1 MASPIRSWLQAPCRA
16 WRIFLEERALAVTPD
31 AGVYNMNVFFC
42 GYWGADP
49 PKEAD
54 QQFEAALNSLGLSFR
69 RLGGEGL
76 ALWCGPDRPRG
87 FASLMSPE
95 GAAAVAGELL
105 WEGDCGGKGIG
116 QELPRLM
123 TALAENRPEELCRAN
138 GSFAAVVHDA
148 AAKRL
153 WLAADSLGGRP
164 VYFCD
169 TGGAFYF
176 STVLEILLR
185 VPAVPR
191 TFRFEAFID
200 REALY
205 CPLGDQT
212 FFHEIRVLRESEYLC
227 RSSGGTR
234 RGRYFDWSRIE
245 LEHLPLEQAAEE
257 CARALRAAVRDRAPA
272 ENEPAQVVL
281 SGGLDSRCVAALL
294 HETGARVRA
303 CTLRME
309 GSQDYGYAR
318 RFADALGIELLE
330 APPKQD
336 SFPLATGLDVVDLLS
351 AAARPFLPG
360 RIYTGDGGGETFG
373 LLLLRSD
380 IAALM
385 RRDWKEGLQAYA
397 SKRTFPLRVFR
408 RRWREAAARRPME
421 ALEEAF
427 AEYSHMPPEK
437 ALHLFVLTSDLRR
450 HLHEFFEVA
459 PLLGCDLTAPFY
471 DRRVLLSVMRLAPPL
486 EPYLEYRLYSE
497 ILDRLPAVCR
507 RVPWQ
512 TYPGRTPC
520 PVPDDGPRLKTQW
533 ELLKE
538 RSSERQRF
546 FCRAVAKELLGGGVP
561 AAYFSI
567 PMVAAAYLLS
577 AGGLGD
583 YSHVLRLVLALRHE
597 LRRGRIQG

>member
-1 MASPIRSWLQAPCRA
+1 MS
-16 WRIFLEERALAVTPD
+16 
-31 AGVYNMNVFFC
+31 VFFC

-49 PKEAD
+49 PKEAER
-54 QQFEAALNSLGLSFR
+54 QFEAALTSLGLPFR
-69 RLGGEGL
+69 RLGGESL

-87 FASLMSPE
+87 FVALTCPE

-105 WEGDCGGKGIG
+105 WEGDCAGKGGGK
-116 QELPRLM
+116 ELPRLI
-123 TALAENRPEELCRAN
+123 TALAGNRPEELCRAN

-148 AAKRL
+148 SAQRL

-164 VYFCD
+164 LYFCE
-169 TGGAFYF
+169 TAGALFF
-176 STVLEILLR
+176 STILEILLR
-185 VPAVPR
+185 VPSIPR

-212 FFHEIRVLRESEYLC
+212 FFHEIRVLRESEFLC
-227 RSSGGTR
+227 RSAGGTR
-234 RGRYFDWSRIE
+234 RGRYFDWSSIE

-272 ENEPAQVVL
+272 EDEPAQVVL

-294 HETGARVRA
+294 HEAGARVRA
-303 CTLRME
+303 CTLRIE

-330 APPKQD
+330 ADPKQD

-373 LLLLRSD
+373 LLLLRPD
-380 IAALM
+380 MAALM
-385 RRDWKEGLQAYA
+385 RRSWREGLQAYA
-397 SKRTFPLRVFR
+397 SKRKFPLKVFR
-408 RRWREAAARRPME
+408 QRWREAAAKRPME

-427 AEYSHMPPEK
+427 AEYSRMPPEK

-450 HLHEFFEVA
+450 HLHEFYEVA
-459 PLLGCDLTAPFY
+459 PGMGCDLTAPFY
-471 DRRVLLSVMRLAPPL
+471 DRRVLLSVMRLGPPL
-486 EPYLEYRLYSE
+486 EPYLEYRLYYE
-497 ILDRLPAVCR
+497 ILNRLPAVCR
-507 RVPWQ
+507 LVPWQ

-520 PVPDDGPRLKTQW
+520 PVPDDGPRLKSQW

-538 RSSERQRF
+538 GAPQRLRF
-546 FCRAVAKELLGGGVP
+546 FRRAVVKELLGSGLP
-561 AAYFSI
+561 AGYFHM
-567 PMVAAAYLLS
+567 PTVAAALLMS
-577 AGGLGD
+577 AAGLGD
-583 YSHVLRLVLALRHE
+583 YSHVLRLVLALCHE
-597 LRRGRIQG
+597 HRRGGIRG